1 MTNPQLI
8 QQLKQQP
15 RMGMPTGINV
25 DLLKKLDGL
34 IDKLGDS
41 AVVAINQGIS
51 KALQEAGESAAFF
64 ETRISA
70 LNKGMGITSAAANKL
85 NSTFVGPD
93 SLGESLNKDIPRGF
107 KISNLEMQKYA
118 INMQKMLPTLKQ
130 VNLGNNKHYK
140 GMMQVQNI
148 MKQSVGLSNELTNSY
163 TQYAAQMKG
172 NAAQQLKF
180 TKAFT
185 DMIDPDGTMG
195 AFTQITTEIAEAGS
209 EIQIQYG
216 RLPGKLEQS
225 VMKAK
230 KFGFSIKDVAKM
242 GDTLL
247 NIESSIGDEL
257 EYQLLSGRRLVNDQ
271 GESLTNKMREAA
283 LQGDMNKQAETLN
296 EIVMQ
301 EGDHLK
307 NNMFARKQL
316 AKTLG
321 IEESKLASALQKK
334 MILEKAGEAGISLSL
349 DSTDDAFDKAA
360 AELTKTGAMT
370 SKEFGEF
377 KKQMDTR
384 TTEDLLKES
393 LLVQR
398 ESLMVNLMAIKD
410 QDGLT
415 SIDGLRSDVL
425 SLVGAMETM
434 GVDPTSTIGSGMGK
448 IMGGKGVLKLS
459 ADIANAFADTEN
471 MVAGLQAL
479 FNGEFGTAAA
489 NFLGDTTNYTG
500 ATTETAVTTPA
511 GGGAYMGGPV
521 SAGTSYM
528 VGEQGP
534 EMFIPSTPGSIVS
547 NGSTANGTALKTD
560 NRDVVAA
567 INNLSQA
574 ILNQPATSFN
584 GNRG

>member
-1 MTNPQLI
+1 
-8 QQLKQQP
+8 
-15 RMGMPTGINV
+15 MGMPINNRTTTTGLNTE
-25 DLLKKLDGL
+25 LLSQLGTL
-34 IDKLGDS
+34 IGELGDS
-41 AVVAINQGIS
+41 AIVKINQDLS
-51 KALQEAGESAAFF
+51 KTFLGAGEAAAFF
-64 ETRISA
+64 ETRISG

-85 NSTFVGPD
+85 NTVFVKDLGPA
-93 SLGESLNKDIPRGF
+93 LNKDIPRGF

-118 INMQKMLPTLKQ
+118 VNMQKMLPTLKQ
-130 VNLGNNKHYK
+130 VNLGNNQHYK

-148 MKQSVGLSNELTNSY
+148 MKQSVGLSDELTNSY

-180 TKAFT
+180 TKTFS

-216 RLPGKLEQS
+216 RLPGTLEQS

-230 KFGFSIKDVAKM
+230 KFGFSLKDVAKV

-247 NIESSIGDEL
+247 NIESSIGNEL
-257 EYQLLSGRRLVNDQ
+257 EYQLLSGRRLVNKQ

-349 DSTDDAFDKAA
+349 DSSDDAFNAA
-360 AELTKTGAMT
+360 AAQLTEQGEMT

-377 KKQMDTR
+377 KKTMDTR

-398 ESLMVNLMAIKD
+398 ESLMVNLMAIDD
-410 QDGLT
+410 QDGL
-415 SIDGLRSDVL
+415 RSNVL
-425 SLVGAMETM
+425 SLVGAMETA
-434 GVDPTSTIGSGMGK
+434 GIDPTSGVGQTMSAGFGA
-448 IMGGKGVLKLS
+448 KG
-459 ADIANAFADTEN
+459 IANTAKKAITDIFGSSIYDAGKALLDLDFGKALDEALGTVTDYQGADSETSQ
-471 MVAGLQAL
+471 VA
-479 FNGEFGTAAA
+479 
-489 NFLGDTTNYTG
+489 
-500 ATTETAVTTPA
+500 VKK
-511 GGGAYMGGPV
+511 GGGSYMGGPV

-547 NGSTANGTALKTD
+547 NGSTSNGTALKTD
-560 NRDVVAA
+560 NSDVVAA
-567 INNLSQA
+567 INNLSRA

>member
-15 RMGMPTGINV
+15 RMGMPTGLNL
-25 DLLKKLDGL
+25 DLLNQLGGL

-41 AVVAINQGIS
+41 AVVAINQKIS
-51 KALQEAGESAAFF
+51 EGFQKAGESAAFF

-85 NSTFVGPD
+85 NTVFVKELGPA
-93 SLGESLNKDIPRGF
+93 LNKDIPRGF

-118 INMQKMLPTLKQ
+118 VNMQKMLPTLKQ

-180 TKAFT
+180 TKTFA

-195 AFTQITTEIAEAGS
+195 AFTQITTEIADAGS

-216 RLPGKLEQS
+216 RIPGKLEQS

-230 KFGFSIKDVAKM
+230 KFGFSLKDVSKM
-242 GDTLL
+242 GDKLL

-349 DSTDDAFDKAA
+349 DSTDEAFENAA

-398 ESLMVNLMAIKD
+398 ESLMVNLMAIDD
-410 QDGLT
+410 QDGL
-415 SIDGLRSDVL
+415 RSNVL
-425 SLVGAMETM
+425 SLVGAMEMSGINPQSAVGETM
-434 GVDPTSTIGSGMGK
+434 GTTMGFK
-448 IMGGKGVLKLS
+448 GLAKLTKDTVAAVAPVERITGGLEAIL
-459 ADIANAFADTEN
+459 DR
-471 MVAGLQAL
+471 
-479 FNGEFGTAAA
+479 EFGKALKIFA
-489 NFLGDTTNYTG
+489 GSTTEYKG
-500 ATTETAVTTPA
+500 ATTETALKPLLQVEERIWEDQ
-511 GGGAYMGGPV
+511 YL
-521 SAGTSYM
+521 
-528 VGEQGP
+528 P
-534 EMFIPSTPGSIVS
+534 EHRTW
-547 NGSTANGTALKTD
+547 
-560 NRDVVAA
+560 
-567 INNLSQA
+567 
-574 ILNQPATSFN
+574 
-584 GNRG
+584 

>member
-1 MTNPQLI
+1 
-8 QQLKQQP
+8 
-15 RMGMPTGINV
+15 MGMPINNRTTTTGLNTDLINQ
-25 DLLKKLDGL
+25 LGTL
-34 IDKLGDS
+34 IGELGDS
-41 AVVAINQGIS
+41 AIVKINQDLS
-51 KALQEAGESAAFF
+51 KTFLSAGEAAAFF
-64 ETRISA
+64 ETRISG

-93 SLGESLNKDIPRGF
+93 SLGEALNKDIPRGF
-107 KISNLEMQKYA
+107 KISNLELQKYA
-118 INMQKMLPTLKQ
+118 VNMQKMLPTLKQ
-130 VNLGNNKHYK
+130 INLGNNQHYK

-148 MKQSVGLSNELTNSY
+148 MKQSVGLSDELTNSY

-172 NAAQQLKF
+172 NAAQQIKF
-180 TKAFT
+180 TKTFS
-185 DMIDPDGTMG
+185 DMIDPEGTMG
-195 AFTQITTEIAEAGS
+195 AFTQITTDIAEAGS

-216 RLPGKLEQS
+216 RLPGTLEQS

-230 KFGFSIKDVAKM
+230 KFGFSLKDVAKM

-247 NIESSIGDEL
+247 NIESSIGNEL
-257 EYQLLSGRRLVNDQ
+257 EYQLLSGRRLVNKQ

-349 DSTDDAFDKAA
+349 DSTDKAFEDAAKKL
-360 AELTKTGAMT
+360 EETGNLT
-370 SKEFGEF
+370 SQEFGEF

-410 QDGLT
+410 QDGL
-415 SIDGLRSDVL
+415 RENVL
-425 SLVGAMETM
+425 SLVGAMDTAGINPTSGVGQTM
-434 GVDPTSTIGSGMGK
+434 GAGF
-448 IMGGKGVLKLS
+448 GGKG
-459 ADIANAFADTEN
+459 IANTAKNAITDIFGSSIYE
-471 MVAGLQAL
+471 AGKAVLDLDFGKAL
-479 FNGEFGTAAA
+479 DAALGTI
-489 NFLGDTTNYTG
+489 TNYEG
-500 ATTETAVTTPA
+500 ADSETSQVAIKQ
-511 GGGAYMGGPV
+511 GGGSYMGGSV
-521 SAGTSYM
+521 SGMTSYI

-534 EMFIPSTPGSIVS
+534 EMFIPNQDGTIVS
-547 NGSTANGTALKTD
+547 NASTSTGTALKTD
-560 NRDVVAA
+560 NSDVVAA
-567 INNLSQA
+567 IMVLSQA
-574 ILNQPATSFN
+574 ILNQPASSFN
-584 GNRG
+584 SSRGSA

>member
-1 MTNPQLI
+1 
-8 QQLKQQP
+8 
-15 RMGMPTGINV
+15 MGMPTDKNTTGTQLNT
-25 DLLKKLDGL
+25 DLLATLGNL
-34 IDKLGDS
+34 IEKLGDS
-41 AVVAINQGIS
+41 AIVKINQDLSETFLSTG
-51 KALQEAGESAAFF
+51 KAASFF

-85 NSTFVGPD
+85 NTVFVKDLGPA
-93 SLGESLNKDIPRGF
+93 LNKDIPRGF

-118 INMQKMLPTLKQ
+118 VNMQKMLPTLKQ

-230 KFGFSIKDVAKM
+230 KFGFSLKDVAKM

-247 NIESSIGDEL
+247 NIESSIGNEL

-349 DSTDDAFDKAA
+349 DSTDEAFEKAA

-398 ESLMVNLMAIKD
+398 ESLMVNLMAIDD
-410 QDGLT
+410 QDGL
-415 SIDGLRSDVL
+415 RSNVL
-425 SLVGAMETM
+425 SLVGAMEM
-434 GVDPTSTIGSGMGK
+434 SGIKPDSGIGSTYGAVLGE
-448 IMGGKGVLKLS
+448 KGLNK
-459 ADIANAFADTEN
+459 T
-471 MVAGLQAL
+471 VAGAVKSIFGDGVTKTLKSL
-479 FNGEFGTAAA
+479 LDGDIGKVIETIFGTA
-489 NFLGDTTNYTG
+489 FTYEG
-500 ATTETAVTTPA
+500 ATTETAITTPA

-560 NRDVVAA
+560 NSDVVAA
-567 INNLSQA
+567 INKMTQA

>member
-15 RMGMPTGINV
+15 RMGMPTGLNL
-25 DLLKKLDGL
+25 DLLNQLGGL

-41 AVVAINQGIS
+41 AVVAINQQIS
-51 KALQEAGESAAFF
+51 KAFVEAGESAAFF

-85 NSTFVGPD
+85 NTVFVKDLGPA
-93 SLGESLNKDIPRGF
+93 LNKDIPRGF

-118 INMQKMLPTLKQ
+118 VNMQKMLPTLKQ

-349 DSTDDAFDKAA
+349 DSTDEAFENAA

-398 ESLMVNLMAIKD
+398 ESLMVNLMAIDD
-410 QDGLT
+410 QDGL
-415 SIDGLRSDVL
+415 RSNVL
-425 SLVGAMETM
+425 SLVGAMETA
-434 GVDPTSTIGSGMGK
+434 GIDPTSSVGETMGTT
-448 IMGGKGVLKLS
+448 MGFKGLAKLTKDT
-459 ADIANAFADTEN
+459 ADA
-471 MVAGLQAL
+471 VAPIERITGGLEAIL
-479 FNGEFGTAAA
+479 DGEFGKALKI
-489 NFLGDTTNYTG
+489 LGGSLTEYEG
-500 ATTETAVTTPA
+500 AKTETALATPA

-560 NRDVVAA
+560 NSDVVAA